1 MANTVKEHASC
12 KKEGLSEIVLK
23 DLLTVVITTSPAKCH
38 PAVEMIRDV
47 IESFSV
53 VDGLSHC
60 DRIVVCDGVKVGL
73 KERPSRGIVS
83 SDTQARYLAYINN
96 LKKAT
101 GLSIK
106 HLICAEE
113 RIGFGF
119 GVKRSL
125 EFVKTPYVMVVHHDQ
140 KYTRNWCI
148 SNIVNAMQA
157 SEIDDK
163 HPPVHYVGCLSKA
176 TFNYHSSCLGKGLPD
191 PRDGVIKLGSDESEK
206 LVPLYVWYDRN
217 HIANVEHYKNVVFAE
232 NSGVKRGTFIEDCF
246 GQAQLSAIKEG
257 GLQTHRAYGTYL
269 FDDGMGPAIS
279 HIDGRRW
286 MTEGQRKELGLP
298 PLMLTRSPQYK

>member
-1 MANTVKEHASC
+1 MASAVKEHASC
-12 KKEGLSEIVLK
+12 KKEAAAGLSEIVVK
-23 DLLTVVITTSPAKCH
+23 DWLTVVITTSPAKCH
-38 PAVEMIRDV
+38 PAVDMIRDV
-47 IESFSV
+47 IESFSL
-53 VDGLSHC
+53 VDGLLDC

-83 SDTQARYLAYINN
+83 NDTQARYLAYMNN

-101 GLSIK
+101 GLNIK
-106 HLICAEE
+106 HLLCAEE

-148 SNIVNAMQA
+148 SNIINAMQR

-163 HPPVHYVGCLSKA
+163 HPPVHYVGCLSK
-176 TFNYHSSCLGKGLPD
+176 TTINYHSSCLGKGLPD
-191 PRDGVIKLGSDESEK
+191 PSDGLITLGSDESEK

-232 NSGVKRGTFIEDCF
+232 NSGVKRGTFIEDSF

-257 GLQTHRAYGTYL
+257 GLQAHRAYGTYV

-286 MTEGQRKELGLP
+286 MTEGQRQELGLP
-298 PLMLTRSPQYK
+298 PLLH